1 MVSVRK
7 KQLCDV
13 LKAKALA
20 RSQEDVNEGFEYLGG
35 QYQDF
40 WLLQGVKILLVY
52 QKGNLTLEVQRK

>member
-1 MVSVRK
+1 MMTVRK

-20 RSQEDVNEGFEYLGG
+20 WSQEDVNGGFEYLGG

-40 WLLQGVKILLVY
+40 WWLQGVKILLVY

>member
-1 MVSVRK
+1 MVTVRK
-7 KQLCDV
+7 EQLCDV

-20 RSQEDVNEGFEYLGG
+20 WSQEDVNEGFEYLGG